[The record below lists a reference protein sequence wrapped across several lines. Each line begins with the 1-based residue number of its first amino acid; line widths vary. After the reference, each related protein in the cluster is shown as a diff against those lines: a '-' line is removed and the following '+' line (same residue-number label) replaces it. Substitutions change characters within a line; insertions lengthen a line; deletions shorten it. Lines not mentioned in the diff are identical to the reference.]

1 MCSCLCLS
9 LTQMILFLVILLDG
23 SVPIKYGL
31 RLNSEC
37 KYVDLKQKLATLCQL
52 QPSLMLVCELWN
64 SQIRQVLAD
73 EEKLRTQSAKDLY
86 VYQLPESNT
95 RTRSNSALSM
105 HIEQGLKDIQR
116 SSGESMIYSLCA
128 SLTNRLFIHQH

>member
-1 MCSCLCLS
+1 MQLS
-9 LTQMILFLVILLDG
+9 LKHFTQMIFFLVILLDG

-37 KYVDLKQKLATLCQL
+37 KYADLKQKLATLCHL

-64 SQIRQVLAD
+64 SQIRQVLGD

-86 VYQLPESNT
+86 VYQLPENNT

-116 SSGESMIYSLCA
+116 SSGK
-128 SLTNRLFIHQH
+128 